1 MAKGWTNNRRCP
13 ICDGSGWG
21 KSRCRGFEHRDGGA
35 VYCEHP
41 DSTATA
47 YHWQWAKT
55 DTVISPFGIPLTC
68 FRKVIS

>member
-21 KSRCRGFEHRDGGA
+21 KTRCRGFEHEDGGA
-35 VYCEHP
+35 VFCEHP
-41 DSTATA
+41 RLWNGSYAEWEITEVQIA
-47 YHWQWAKT
+47 
-55 DTVISPFGIPLTC
+55 PFGIPLTC